1 MGSEGRGD
9 GGSEEKSSMGWG
21 GNGLRSGD
29 GIAFLNFVKQ

>member
-21 GNGLRSGD
+21 GNGLVYVQVMGLHS
-29 GIAFLNFVKQ
+29 